1 MEMANERIED
11 GKVKEAPKAGSD
23 MIYTIEDV
31 PPWYL
36 CILLGLQV
44 RHDLPVLRLIFLAKV
59 AMSTPTCC
67 FVPLDIFA
75 KLVRQNC
82 YSICP

>member
-1 MEMANERIED
+1 MEPEIEVEKVED
-11 GKVKEAPKAGSD
+11 GKVKQAPKAGAD

-44 RHDLPVLRLIFLAKV
+44 RHDQLV
-59 AMSTPTCC
+59 ST
-67 FVPLDIFA
+67 LDIFSSIGREHMM
-75 KLVRQNC
+75 LFCTFCQNSASNAGHFC
-82 YSICP
+82 KTL